1 MKNLIAGDTIVEAH
15 AISKDFVVGT
25 SAPRLFLEG
34 ITGIQSKRQLFQAVK
49 PLSLTIEMGSSV
61 GILGRNGA
69 GKSTLLSLLS
79 GITPCS
85 SGTINRYGKVAALV
99 GVGQSFNEDLSGR
112 ENALRFCRLQ
122 GMKQTQMSDLIAKIF
137 EFSELGAYFDRP
149 VKTYSSG
156 MRARLNF
163 SCATSVEADLIIIDE
178 VLAVGDAEFRSKC
191 YSRIEA
197 SIDRGQTYVM
207 VSHSSNVIG
216 NYCDKALVMEK
227 GELVFAGD
235 PLGAMQEY
243 ATITKVQK
251 AKKRSMQELMM
262 LRESD
267 LNSRASVAT
276 ASIQNIYM
284 LDEQGIYCK
293 VELGSKLHIY
303 AANNPQ
309 IIRFELKV
317 NQSIKRPR
325 VACGWRSS
333 SGIMIS
339 AGSQK
344 FDEVWQEDELRTVDF
359 TFIPRMTMGSYGL
372 RLTLAESVND
382 IKDIVLELESVVTI
396 EIVKGSRGGL
406 VDLDIC
412 INEAASDS
420 TVDDNIRLGNQIA

>member
-1 MKNLIAGDTIVEAH
+1 MKSLITGDVIVEAH
-15 AISKDFVVGT
+15 DISKDFVIGT
-25 SAPRLFLEG
+25 SAPRLFFEG
-34 ITGIQSKRQLFQAVK
+34 ITGIQSKQQLFQAVK

-79 GITPCS
+79 GITLCS
-85 SGTINRYGKVAALV
+85 SGSIHRYGKVAALV

-112 ENALRFCRLQ
+112 ENAARFCRLQ
-122 GMKQTQMSDLIAKIF
+122 GATQAQMQDLIAKIV
-137 EFSELGAYFDRP
+137 EFSELGPYFDRP

-156 MRARLNF
+156 MKARLNF

-216 NYCDKALVMEK
+216 NYCDKALVMEE

-235 PLGAMQEY
+235 PLGAMQKY
-243 ATITKVQK
+243 ASITKVQK
-251 AKKRSMQELMM
+251 TKKRSMQELMM
-262 LRESD
+262 LRESGLKD
-267 LNSRASVAT
+267 QAKLAT
-276 ASIQNIYM
+276 ATVQNIYM
-284 LDEQGIYCK
+284 LDEHGIYCK
-293 VELGSKLHIY
+293 VESGAKLHVH
-303 AANNPQ
+303 AENNPHT
-309 IIRFELKV
+309 IRFQLKV
-317 NQSIKRPR
+317 NRKIERPR

-344 FDEVWQEDELRTVDF
+344 FDEAWQAGEERTVDF
-359 TFIPRMTMGSYGL
+359 TYIPRMTVGSYGL

-382 IKDIVLELESVVTI
+382 AKDIVLELESVVSI
-396 EIVKGSRGGL
+396 EVVKGSRGGL
-406 VDLDIC
+406 VDLGIC
-412 INEAASDS
+412 INEAES
-420 TVDDNIRLGNQIA
+420 TIDESTQLSSQIA